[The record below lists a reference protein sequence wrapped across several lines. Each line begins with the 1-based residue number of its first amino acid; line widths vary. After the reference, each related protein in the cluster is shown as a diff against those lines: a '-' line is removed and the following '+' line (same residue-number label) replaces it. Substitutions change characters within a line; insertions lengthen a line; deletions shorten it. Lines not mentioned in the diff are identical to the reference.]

1 MSTLALASP
10 SEAMHEAQKHFDE
23 WGFPH
28 KEGIVLVLSGGRTKG
43 LAHIGV
49 LEVLERENIPIAAIV
64 GTSMGAIIGG
74 IYASGYNAEEMKEII
89 SGLDLMEIISNRS
102 YAEVIDVNYNKP
114 PSSGSS
120 IFNVYMDGEK
130 ETQKQQGHA
139 PCKGTICFP

>member
-1 MSTLALASP
+1 MRKYLKSLALFLSIFFIFHSMSTLALASP

-28 KEGIVLVLSGGRTKG
+28 KEGIVLVLSGGGTKG

-74 IYASGYNAEEMKEII
+74 IYASGYNAE
-89 SGLDLMEIISNRS
+89 
-102 YAEVIDVNYNKP
+102 
-114 PSSGSS
+114 
-120 IFNVYMDGEK
+120 
-130 ETQKQQGHA
+130 
-139 PCKGTICFP
+139 